1 MAERRGHRAIIANY
15 SPSGRPAHGAH
26 ADLTPVL
33 QRLVLRATPVLAVV
47 AVALAAGGCAAVE
60 TYVPVVRS
68 LGVYKIDINQGNYL
82 TADMVAK
89 LKEGQTRAQVR
100 SILGTPLITSAFRD
114 DRWDYV
120 YEFSR
125 QGKVLEHRAFTVF
138 FVGDSLA
145 WWQGD
150 EAPPS
155 MAEVNRA
162 QLDKS
167 MGHIP
172 SAEDPGFLGWL
183 RDLWGK
189 W

>member
-1 MAERRGHRAIIANY
+1 LRV
-15 SPSGRPAHGAH
+15 RPA
-26 ADLTPVL
+26 LPPVL
-33 QRLVLRATPVLAVV
+33 HSGFRRALLLPVIAV
-47 AVALAAGGCAAVE
+47 VALAAAGCAAVE

-100 SILGTPLITSAFRD
+100 STLGTPLITSAFRD

-120 YEFSR
+120 YEFAR
-125 QGKVLEHRAFTVF
+125 QGKVVEHRAFTVF
-138 FVGDSLA
+138 FNGDALA

-162 QLDKS
+162 TLDKS

-183 RDLWGK
+183 RDLWGRL
-189 W
+189 

>member
-1 MAERRGHRAIIANY
+1 M
-15 SPSGRPAHGAH
+15 P
-26 ADLTPVL
+26 
-33 QRLVLRATPVLAVV
+33 RLARLAALLALAT
-47 AVALAAGGCAAVE
+47 LAAGCE
-60 TYVPVVRS
+60 TIKTYVPDIRQF
-68 LGVYKIDINQGNYL
+68 GVYKLDINQGNYL

-183 RDLWGK
+183 KDLWGR